1 MAAEGL
7 YHQDLNQPY
16 PDVDREV
23 TQECSVRGCHRSIE
37 PNGQNKMCD
46 ECRSRHR
53 GYATTKRLRRKLE
66 KAALQA
72 MDVTGEAPIV
82 PMDIQFQEN
91 VPVPETL
98 PCISPAMLQGDSTE
112 STPVPT
118 IEEVQD
124 ASPTRFCSVKGCKA
138 VIPGSYDY
146 KMCPSCRTRYRGYG
160 ITKRAKWKN
169 EREAFE
175 KEMTNLRATEDE
187 RRIANGDP

>member
-1 MAAEGL
+1 MLYDVSTPGPSISLSSSTSELAIAL
-7 YHQDLNQPY
+7 TYYHQ
-16 PDVDREV
+16 
-23 TQECSVRGCHRSIE
+23 E
-37 PNGQNKMCD
+37 PL
-46 ECRSRHR
+46 S
-53 GYATTKRLRRKLE
+53 
-66 KAALQA
+66 
-72 MDVTGEAPIV
+72 
-82 PMDIQFQEN
+82 QFQEN

-98 PCISPAMLQGDSTE
+98 PCISPAMLQSDSTE

-187 RRIANGDP
+187 RRIANGDPVSSRFWFDIFLV